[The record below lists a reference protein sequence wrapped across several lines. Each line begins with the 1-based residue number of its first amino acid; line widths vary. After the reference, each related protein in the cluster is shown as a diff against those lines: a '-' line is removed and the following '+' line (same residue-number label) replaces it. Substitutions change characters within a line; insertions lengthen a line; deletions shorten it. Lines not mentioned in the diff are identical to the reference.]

1 VIERPTVEQLPGADA
16 ALEDGESERDE
27 SRAPDAIAAAMRTLS
42 LNPAM
47 ADEVAELERL
57 PAYLTREEAWTFLRV
72 TERTLDRW
80 LDQDLLVRR
89 RVAGRTLVAR
99 ASICRL
105 ILQGAGADP
114 DDASR

>member
-1 VIERPTVEQLPGADA
+1 VTGEQRL
-16 ALEDGESERDE
+16 LS
-27 SRAPDAIAAAMRTLS
+27 SSSDAIAAAMHTLG
-42 LNPAM
+42 LDPAI
-47 ADEVAELERL
+47 ADELAELERL

-80 LDQDLLVRR
+80 LDQGLLVRR

-105 ILQGAGADP
+105 ILQGTGGDL